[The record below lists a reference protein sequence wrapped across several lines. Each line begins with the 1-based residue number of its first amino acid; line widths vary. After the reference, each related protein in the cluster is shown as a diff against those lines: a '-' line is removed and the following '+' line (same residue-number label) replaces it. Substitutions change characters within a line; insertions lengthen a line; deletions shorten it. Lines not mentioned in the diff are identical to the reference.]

1 MQTLAPR
8 LVLGYRLGIAVF
20 LAAGLVL
27 ALGLVA
33 PAQAG
38 GVVGNGNPLS
48 CTDAA
53 YAAAMAGG
61 GLVAFNCG
69 AAPVT
74 INVNTQVIGPGMT
87 TTVDGGGLV
96 TLDGENLRQLLL
108 ILNGGTLYLR
118 NITLTRGR
126 WSSGGAINNAP
137 GGTLDLDGVTIGQS
151 VAEGGSAGAGGGA
164 IYSQGTLRIDRSVLL
179 QNQARNSLSPAWAG
193 GGLKVGGGTATV
205 RNTTFI
211 ANSANYGAAIYQPQ
225 GTLTLENV
233 SLINNVAW
241 PYNNGTSPG
250 QGGAIYTFA
259 TLHMTNTTF
268 AGNVADTGGGLFAAN
283 FSNSTLLNVT
293 INANRADL
301 GGGIYNNSSNSVSL
315 KNTIVADSRFRN
327 DTPDS
332 LNCDGPSITSL
343 GNNIISDGSCFAGLP
358 TDQKNTDPLLGPLA
372 DNGGPTQTFTFMPQA
387 GSPAINSGTNNRCP
401 ATDQR
406 GASRP
411 FGPAC
416 DIGAVEYGAGWPSL
430 WLPVVTRS

>member
-1 MQTLAPR
+1 MHTQAPR
-8 LVLGYRLGIAVF
+8 FLLGSKFWMIVLVVAG
-20 LAAGLVL
+20 AALMTG
-27 ALGLVA
+27 VA
-33 PAQAG
+33 PAYAG
-38 GVVGNGNPLS
+38 GVVGDGTAAS
-48 CTDAA
+48 CDDSA
-53 YAAAMAGG
+53 YAARMMGG
-61 GLVAFNCG
+61 GLVTFNCG
-69 AAPVT
+69 PNPITIPVT
-74 INVNTQVIGPGMT
+74 TKVIASGV
-87 TTVDGGGLV
+87 TTVDGGDLV
-96 TLDGENLRQLLL
+96 TLDGEDLRQLFLVSS
-108 ILNGGTLYLR
+108 GGTLYLR

-259 TLHMTNTTF
+259 ALTVTNSTF
-268 AGNVADTGGGLFAAN
+268 TGNVADQGGALYAANFSNNTLLNVTVYGNRADTGGGIL
-283 FSNSTLLNVT
+283 
-293 INANRADL
+293 
-301 GGGIYNNSSNSVSL
+301 NNSSTSTTL
-315 KNTIVADSRFRN
+315 KNTIVADSRYRDN
-327 DTPDS
+327 TLGS
-332 LNCDGPSITSL
+332 LNCDGPSVTSL
-343 GNNIISDGSCFAGLP
+343 GYNIISDGTCFMG
-358 TDQKNTDPLLGPLA
+358 TTGDQKITDPLLQPQA
-372 DNGGPTQTFTFMPQA
+372 NNGGPTQTFMPKA
-387 GSPAINSGTNNRCP
+387 GSPAINNGTNIGCP

-416 DIGAVEYGAGWPSL
+416 DVGSVEYGANPPSL